1 MRTVSIDELGSIF
14 TQVLI
19 DVIAKVSGFH
29 LDVLSTE
36 RDPCLDGTFALMRLN
51 GNKGGMLIISAEDEG
66 IRTLCSFMEGNPKDE
81 ITKEDEEDVLGE
93 LVNMTAG
100 NAKMLLNDTEYM
112 YSHSTPLIINGSNIT
127 ITTKK
132 RVNVISRV
140 LGNEEISLKMKII
153 Y

>member
-1 MRTVSIDELGSIF
+1 MRNVSIDELGSTF
-14 TQVLI
+14 TEVLI
-19 DVIAKVSGFH
+19 EVIAKVSGFS
-29 LDVLSTE
+29 LEVLSTE

-51 GNKGGMLIISAEDEG
+51 GARGGMLIISAEDDG
-66 IRTLCSFMEGNPKDE
+66 IRTLCSYMEGSPGDE
-81 ITKEDEEDVLGE
+81 ITKDDEEDVLGE

-100 NAKMLLNDTEYM
+100 NAKMRLNDTEYTFAL
-112 YSHSTPLIINGSNIT
+112 STPLIINGSNIS

-140 LGNEEISLKMKII
+140 LGNEDIKLKLKII

>member
-1 MRTVSIDELGSIF
+1 MRKVSIDELGSIF

-19 DVIAKVSGFH
+19 EVVSIVSGFS
-29 LDVLSTE
+29 LEVLSTE
-36 RDPCLDGTFALMRLN
+36 RDPYLDGTFALMRLN
-51 GNKGGMLIISAEDEG
+51 GDKGGMVIISAEDDG
-66 IRTLCSFMEGNPKDE
+66 IRTLCSYMEGVPGDE
-81 ITKEDEEDVLGE
+81 ITKEDEEDILGE

-112 YSHSTPLIINGSNIT
+112 YSLSTPLIINGSNIS

-140 LGNEEISLKMKII
+140 LGNGEISLKLKII

>member
-1 MRTVSIDELGSIF
+1 MRKVSIDELGSIF

-19 DVIAKVSGFH
+19 EVVSIVSGFS

-36 RDPCLDGTFALMRLN
+36 RDPYLDGTFALMRLN
-51 GNKGGMLIISAEDEG
+51 GARGGMLIISAEDDG
-66 IRTLCSFMEGNPKDE
+66 IRTLCSYMEGVPGDE
-81 ITKEDEEDVLGE
+81 ITKEDEEDILGE

-100 NAKMLLNDTEYM
+100 NAKMRLNDTEYM
-112 YSHSTPLIINGSNIT
+112 FSISTPLIINGSNIS

-140 LGNEEISLKMKII
+140 LGNGEISLKMKII